1 MPFYIIG
8 LYFWYDIT
16 HLRKGYDMRCPY
28 CSAESIKVIDSRP
41 SEENNAIRRR
51 RQCEKCSK
59 RFTTY
64 ETIESAPLIIIK
76 KDNTREAFSREKIMD
91 GVLKSCNK
99 RPVPIADLEKM
110 ITDIEN
116 TLHNKMEKEVES
128 TYVGELVMEGLKDL
142 DEVAYVRFAS
152 IYREFRDINTFMD
165 ELKKILAE
173 K

>member
-1 MPFYIIG
+1 
-8 LYFWYDIT
+8 
-16 HLRKGYDMRCPY
+16 MRCPY

-51 RQCEKCSK
+51 RQCEKCGK

-116 TLHNKMEKEVES
+116 TLHNEMEKEVES